1 MFSLRSRTT
10 IQRRGRS
17 GRSLAPILFQGPVS
31 EGSLTTAAAAAEM
44 PLSTCE
50 DEEEEEEASKVP
62 TGGPPPGTHTAAP
75 EQAVTFVSAPLHPL
89 WLTGGREVSI
99 LRQEQLPP
107 SQAQM
112 PIQLVRAPMGG
123 GGGGSNF
130 SSFHGGSMAEGQG
143 SRYLSQPCY
152 LLACPRRTLSGR
164 MARAG
169 RGCWEEGAGAAPLLG
184 TGLRGDASFRRG
196 VRASVDVS
204 GRMGSVRK
212 GFEVGLV
219 P

>member
-75 EQAVTFVSAPLHPL
+75 EQAVTFVSAPPASSVAHRRQRGQHPE
-89 WLTGGREVSI
+89 TGAATSFPGANAHPACQSTKG
-99 LRQEQLPP
+99 
-107 SQAQM
+107 A
-112 PIQLVRAPMGG
+112 GG
-123 GGGGSNF
+123 GAGGTNF

-196 VRASVDVS
+196 VRASVDVL
-204 GRMGSVRK
+204 GRMTVVGKK
-212 GFEVGLV
+212 GF
-219 P
+219 

>member
-112 PIQLVRAPMGG
+112 PIQLVRAPRGRG
-123 GGGGSNF
+123 AGRGALTSAP
-130 SSFHGGSMAEGQG
+130 SMEGAWQRG
-143 SRYLSQPCY
+143 QRSRYLSQPCY
-152 LLACPRRTLSGR
+152 LLACPGRTLSGR

-184 TGLRGDASFRRG
+184 TGLRGDASFIRG

-204 GRMGSVRK
+204 GRMTVVGKK
-212 GFEVGLV
+212 GF
-219 P
+219 